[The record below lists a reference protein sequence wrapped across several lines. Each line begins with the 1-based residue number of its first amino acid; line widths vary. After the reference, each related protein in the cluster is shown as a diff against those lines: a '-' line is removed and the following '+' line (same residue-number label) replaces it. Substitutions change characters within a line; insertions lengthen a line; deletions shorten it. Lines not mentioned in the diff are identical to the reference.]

1 MKTAMWSNY
10 FSGIQ
15 YLMDVYEYTNMGILR
30 SVMYLQ
36 RRTYAQV
43 RR

>member
-1 MKTAMWSNY
+1 
-10 FSGIQ
+10 
-15 YLMDVYEYTNMGILR
+15 MDVYGYTDMGILR

>member
-1 MKTAMWSNY
+1 MKAAIWSNY

-15 YLMDVYEYTNMGILR
+15 YPMDVYGYTNMGILR

>member
-1 MKTAMWSNY
+1 MC
-10 FSGIQ
+10 
-15 YLMDVYEYTNMGILR
+15 VYEYTDMGILR
-30 SVMYLQ
+30 NVMYLQ